1 MQQLVLEMPP
11 ATPPRLEDFIPGRN
25 REILETLGH
34 WLKGQ
39 GQAFV
44 FIWGEP
50 GSGKSLLME
59 ILARELGEQC
69 QWVQAKSDSTPN
81 FGQQPWLLVDDV
93 EALSPAG
100 CEALFNQYNRL
111 RDQGGRL
118 LASASCPPGELKL
131 LPDLVTRFSWGL
143 VLRLNPLNDEEKM
156 AALQSRAQQWGV
168 ELSQEAARY
177 ILSRWDRNMNS
188 LFAFIQ
194 ELNRRSLSTHRP
206 MTIPL
211 IRDALQAYNRP
222 SGN

>member
-25 REILETLGH
+25 REILDTLRH
-34 WLKGQ
+34 WMHGQ
-39 GQAFV
+39 GESFV

-50 GSGKSLLME
+50 GSGKSLLTQ
-59 ILARELGEQC
+59 ILARELGG
-69 QWVQAKSDSTPN
+69 QAQLIRVEAGSKPELEAH
-81 FGQQPWLLVDDV
+81 PYLLVDDV
-93 EALSPAG
+93 QNLNAEG

-111 RDQGGRL
+111 REQGGRL
-118 LASASCPPGELKL
+118 LATAHCAPGELKL

-143 VLRLNPLNDEEKM
+143 VLRLHPLNDEEKM
-156 AALQSRAQQWGV
+156 AALQGRAQQWGV
-168 ELSQEAARY
+168 NLSDEAARY

-188 LFAFIQ
+188 LFGFIQ

-211 IRDALQAYNRP
+211 IRDALQALKHP